1 MAKIMANIRDFQNN
15 VRKAQRLAKTSV
27 PNNIETDVKADISKF
42 QRAMQRAKAMAQK
55 WRGHDVK
62 LFMKTEEYKANL
74 ERAKAQAER
83 FKQHKVDLKLSDA
96 ELMAKYKTTKA
107 TVEAWRKHVVK
118 LDLDASAAKMAV
130 KGFKEDLIDLNKHSF
145 DVDSSRWKLGNKFTK
160 EFNEVEGAVK
170 RSFGRIGQI
179 MRKEVNGTS
188 SIWGKLNNALED
200 YGKKMDALATKI
212 RTFGTIFAQQVK
224 GLMIASIQ
232 ALIPVIAGLVPA
244 IMAVLNA
251 VGVLG
256 GGILGLA
263 GAFSIA
269 GAGAVAFG
277 AMAISAI
284 KMLKDGTL
292 QVTKETQAY
301 QSALNGVKSTW
312 QDIIKQNQAQIFNT
326 LANGLNT
333 IKTALIALKPF
344 ISGVAQSME
353 QASQKVLKWAQNSQ
367 TAQKFFNMM
376 NTTGVKTF
384 DALLSAAGRFGDG
397 LVNVFTQLAPLFLW
411 VANGLDSLGQ
421 KFQNWANSV
430 AGQNAIQAFIEY
442 TKTNLPKLGQIFG
455 NVFSGIGNLM
465 IAFGQNS
472 SNIFDWLVKLTSQ
485 FRAWSEQVGQSQG
498 FKDFIS
504 YVQENGPTI
513 MQLIGNI
520 VKALVAF
527 GTAMAPIA
535 SKLLDFITN
544 LAGFIAKLFETHPTI
559 AQVAGVMGILG
570 GVFWALMAPIA
581 AVSSVLSNVFGMTLL
596 NVVKRIL
603 NLTRITELVSKAFGL
618 LAGAFT
624 SISWPILAVV
634 AVIGAFIGI
643 LAYLWKTNEDFR
655 KTITEAWNGIKTAV
669 SGAIQGVV
677 DWLTQLWGKIQ
688 STLQPIMP
696 ILQMLGQIFMQV
708 LGVLVIGIITNVMN
722 IIQGLWTLI
731 TIAFQAIGTVISV
744 AVQIIVGLFTALIQL
759 LTGDFSGAWETIK
772 TTVTNVLD
780 TIWQY
785 MQSVWESIIGFLTGV
800 MNRTLSMFGTSWS
813 QIWSTI
819 TNFVSSIWNTVTSWF
834 SRVASSV
841 AEKMGQALNFIIT
854 KGSEWVSNIWNT
866 VTSFAS
872 KVADGFK
879 RVVSNVGDGMSD
891 ALGKIKSFFR
901 DFLNAGAEL
910 IGKVAEGVANAAH
923 RVVSAVGD
931 AISSAWDSVTSFV
944 SGHGGGSGLG
954 KGLAVSQAKVIA
966 TDFGSAFNKELSSTL
981 TDSIVDPVS
990 TSIDRHMT
998 GDVQHSL
1005 KENNRPIVNVTIRNE
1020 GDLDLI
1026 KSRIDDIDAIDGSF
1040 NLL

>member
-15 VRKAQRLAKTSV
+15 VRKAQRLAKTAV
-27 PNNIETDVKADISKF
+27 PNEIETDVKADISRF
-42 QRAMQRAKAMAQK
+42 QRALQRAKAMAQK
-55 WRGHDVK
+55 WREHNVK
-62 LFMKTEEYKANL
+62 IDGNNSPLKRAITSARTMLATLHTKTVKVNFDT
-74 ERAKAQAER
+74 RGMTKAQI
-83 FKQHKVDLKLSDA
+83 L
-96 ELMAKYKTTKA
+96 TKA
-107 TVEAWRKHVVK
+107 
-118 LDLDASAAKMAV
+118 
-130 KGFKEDLIDLNKHSF
+130 LNKS
-145 DVDSSRWKLGNKFTK
+145 LT
-160 EFNEVEGAVK
+160 E
-170 RSFGRIGQI
+170 
-179 MRKEVNGTS
+179 
-188 SIWGKLNNALED
+188 
-200 YGKKMDALATKI
+200 YGEKMDALASKI

-244 IMAVLNA
+244 IMAVLNS

-256 GGILGLA
+256 GGVLGLA

-277 AMAISAI
+277 SMAISAI

-301 QSALNGVKSTW
+301 QSALNGVKTTW

-544 LAGFIAKLFETHPTI
+544 LAGFIAKLFETHPAV
-559 AQVAGVMGILG
+559 AQIIGVMGILG

-581 AVSSVLSNVFGMTLL
+581 AVSSVLSNVFSMTLL

-603 NLTRITELVSKAFGL
+603 DLTRITGLVSKAFGL

-624 SISWPILAVV
+624 SVSWPVLAVI

-643 LAYLWKTNEDFR
+643 LVYLWKTNENFR
-655 KTITEAWNGIKTAV
+655 KTITESWNGIKTAV

-722 IIQGLWTLI
+722 IIQVLWTLI

-891 ALGKIKSFFR
+891 ALGKIKSFFG

-910 IGKVAEGVANAAH
+910 IGKVAEGVANATH

>member
-1 MAKIMANIRDFQNN
+1 MEKNFLARVTAIISDFKRNIRTAQRMAKTDIPDEIKTEVTANIRDYQ
-15 VRKAQRLAKTSV
+15 RELTRAKSMAQRWREHKV
-27 PNNIETDVKADISKF
+27 NIDADASKVKQVISFVKAELSNIRRKKVEIDGDASGLK
-42 QRAMQRAKAMAQK
+42 RNVATSKAMLA
-55 WRGHDVK
+55 G
-62 LFMKTEEYKANL
+62 
-74 ERAKAQAER
+74 
-83 FKQHKVDLKLSDA
+83 
-96 ELMAKYKTTKA
+96 
-107 TVEAWRKHVVK
+107 WRKHTVK
-118 LDLDASAAKMAV
+118 LDFDTTGMSKMQVALTAGKRALDQYQSTMDGIAS
-130 KGFKEDLIDLNKHSF
+130 N
-145 DVDSSRWKLGNKFTK
+145 
-160 EFNEVEGAVK
+160 
-170 RSFGRIGQI
+170 
-179 MRKEVNGTS
+179 
-188 SIWGKLNNALED
+188 
-200 YGKKMDALATKI
+200 I

-256 GGILGLA
+256 GGVIGLA
-263 GAFSIA
+263 GAFSVA
-269 GAGAVAFG
+269 GVGAVGFG
-277 AMAISAI
+277 AMAITAL
-284 KMLKDGTL
+284 KMVKDGTL
-292 QVTKETQAY
+292 AVTKEVQNFRDASDQLKTIWQ
-301 QSALNGVKSTW
+301 GIVKE
-312 QDIIKQNQAQIFNT
+312 NQASIFNAMSAGIRGVT
-326 LANGLNT
+326 SAMSQ
-333 IKTALIALKPF
+333 LKPF
-344 ISGVAQSME
+344 LSEVSMLVE
-353 QASQKVLKWAQNSQ
+353 ANAREFENWVKHSETAKKAFEALNSIGG
-367 TAQKFFNMM
+367 AIF
-376 NTTGVKTF
+376 G
-384 DALLSAAGRFGDG
+384 DLLNAAGRFGDG
-397 LVNVFTQLAPLFLW
+397 LVNIFTQLMPLFKF
-411 VANGLDSLGQ
+411 VSQGLQNMSIA
-421 KFQNWANSV
+421 FQNWANSV
-430 AGQNAIQAFIEY
+430 AGQNAIKAFIDY
-442 TKTNLPKLGQIFG
+442 TTTNLPKIGQIFG
-455 NVFSGIGNLM
+455 NVFAGIGNLM
-465 IAFGQNS
+465 IAFAQNS

-520 VKALVAF
+520 IKALVAF

-544 LAGFIAKLFETHPTI
+544 LAGFIAKLFETHPAI

-570 GVFWALMAPIA
+570 GVFWALMAPIVA
-581 AVSSVLSNVFGMTLL
+581 ISSVLTNVFGLSLFGVIKKILSFVRTSSLVTGAMKLL
-596 NVVKRIL
+596 MGV
-603 NLTRITELVSKAFGL
+603 FG
-618 LAGAFT
+618 
-624 SISWPILAVV
+624 SISVPILAVI
-634 AVIGAFIGI
+634 AVIGAFIGV
-643 LAYLWKTNEDFR
+643 LVYLWKTNENFR
-655 KTITEAWNGIKTAV
+655 NTITEAWNGVKTAV

-677 DWLTQLWGKIQ
+677 GWLTELWGKIQ

-696 ILQMLGQIFMQV
+696 ILQVLGQIFMQV

-819 TNFVSSIWNTVTSWF
+819 TNFVSSIWNSVTSWF

-879 RVVSNVGDGMSD
+879 RVVSNVGDGMKN
-891 ALGKIKSFFR
+891 ALDKIKSFFS

-923 RVVSAVGD
+923 KVVSAVGD

-954 KGLAVSQAKVIA
+954 KGLAVSQAKVMA
-966 TDFGSAFNKELSSTL
+966 TSFGKTFTSELGSTL
-981 TDSIVDPVS
+981 TDGFNDSLTPSVDG
-990 TSIDRHMT
+990 HMT
-998 GDVQHSL
+998 NDVQHSM
-1005 KENNRPIVNVTIRNE
+1005 KENNRPIVNVTVRNE
-1020 GDLDLI
+1020 GDLNMI
-1026 KSRIDDIDAIDGSF
+1026 KSHIDDMDAKDGSF
-1040 NLL
+1040 NLM

>member
-62 LFMKTEEYKANL
+62 LFVKTEEYKANL

-256 GGILGLA
+256 GGVLGLA

-277 AMAISAI
+277 VMAISAI

-367 TAQKFFNMM
+367 TAQKFFNIM

-544 LAGFIAKLFETHPTI
+544 LAGFIAKLFETHPAV
-559 AQVAGVMGILG
+559 AQIIGVMGILG

-603 NLTRITELVSKAFGL
+603 DLTRITGLVSKAFGL

-643 LAYLWKTNEDFR
+643 LVYLWKTNENFR

-834 SRVASSV
+834 SRVAWSV

-891 ALGKIKSFFR
+891 ALGKIKSFFS

-923 RVVSAVGD
+923 KVVSAVGD

-944 SGHGGGSGLG
+944 SGHGGGSSLG

-998 GDVQHSL
+998 SDVQHSL

-1026 KSRIDDIDAIDGSF
+1026 KSRIDDMNAIDGSF

>member
-1 MAKIMANIRDFQNN
+1 MEKNFLARVTAIISDFKRNIRTAQRMAKTDIPDEIKTEVTANIRDYQ
-15 VRKAQRLAKTSV
+15 RELTRAKSMAQRWREHKV
-27 PNNIETDVKADISKF
+27 NIDADASKVKQVISFVKAELSNIRRKKVEIDGDASGLK
-42 QRAMQRAKAMAQK
+42 RNVATSKAMLA
-55 WRGHDVK
+55 G
-62 LFMKTEEYKANL
+62 
-74 ERAKAQAER
+74 
-83 FKQHKVDLKLSDA
+83 
-96 ELMAKYKTTKA
+96 
-107 TVEAWRKHVVK
+107 WRKHTVK
-118 LDLDASAAKMAV
+118 LDFDTTGMSKMQVALTAGKRALDQYQSTMDGIAS
-130 KGFKEDLIDLNKHSF
+130 N
-145 DVDSSRWKLGNKFTK
+145 
-160 EFNEVEGAVK
+160 
-170 RSFGRIGQI
+170 
-179 MRKEVNGTS
+179 
-188 SIWGKLNNALED
+188 
-200 YGKKMDALATKI
+200 I

-256 GGILGLA
+256 GGVIGLA
-263 GAFSIA
+263 GAFSVA
-269 GAGAVAFG
+269 GVGAVGFG
-277 AMAISAI
+277 AMAITAL
-284 KMLKDGTL
+284 KMVKDGTL
-292 QVTKETQAY
+292 AVTKEVQNFRDASDQLKT
-301 QSALNGVKSTW
+301 TW
-312 QDIIKQNQAQIFNT
+312 QDIVKENQASIFNAMSAGIRGVT
-326 LANGLNT
+326 SAMSQ
-333 IKTALIALKPF
+333 LKPF
-344 ISGVAQSME
+344 LSEVSMLVE
-353 QASQKVLKWAQNSQ
+353 ANAREFENWVKHSETAKKAFEALNSIGG
-367 TAQKFFNMM
+367 AIF
-376 NTTGVKTF
+376 G
-384 DALLSAAGRFGDG
+384 DLLNAAGRFGDG
-397 LVNVFTQLAPLFLW
+397 LVNIFTQLMPLFKF
-411 VANGLDSLGQ
+411 VSQGLQNMSIA
-421 KFQNWANSV
+421 FQNWANSV
-430 AGQNAIQAFIEY
+430 AGQNAIKAFIDY
-442 TKTNLPKLGQIFG
+442 TTTNLPKIGQIFG
-455 NVFSGIGNLM
+455 NVFAGIGNLM
-465 IAFGQNS
+465 IAFAQNS

-544 LAGFIAKLFETHPTI
+544 LAGFIAKLFETHPAV
-559 AQVAGVMGILG
+559 AQIIGVMGILG
-570 GVFWALMAPIA
+570 GAFWALMAPIVA
-581 AVSSVLSNVFGMTLL
+581 ISSVLTNVFGLSL
-596 NVVKRIL
+596 FSVVKKIL
-603 NLTRITELVSKAFGL
+603 SFIRTSSLVTGAMEALTGVFG
-618 LAGAFT
+618 T
-624 SISWPILAVV
+624 ISAPILAVI
-634 AVIGAFIGI
+634 AVIGAFIGV
-643 LAYLWKTNEDFR
+643 LVYLWKTNENFR
-655 KTITEAWNGIKTAV
+655 NTITEAWNGVKTAV

-677 DWLTQLWGKIQ
+677 GWLTELWGKIQ

-696 ILQMLGQIFMQV
+696 ILQVLGQIFMQV

-772 TTVTNVLD
+772 TTITNVLD

-879 RVVSNVGDGMSD
+879 RVVSNVGDGMKN
-891 ALGKIKSFFR
+891 ALDKIKSFFS

-923 RVVSAVGD
+923 KVVSAVGD

-954 KGLAVSQAKVIA
+954 KGLAVSQAKVMA
-966 TDFGSAFNKELSSTL
+966 TNFGKTFTSELGSTL
-981 TDSIVDPVS
+981 TDGFNDSLTPSVDG
-990 TSIDRHMT
+990 HMT
-998 GDVQHSL
+998 NDVQHSM
-1005 KENNRPIVNVTIRNE
+1005 KENNRPIVNVTVRNE
-1020 GDLDLI
+1020 GDLNMI
-1026 KSRIDDIDAIDGSF
+1026 KSHIDDMDAKDGSF
-1040 NLL
+1040 NLM

>member
-544 LAGFIAKLFETHPTI
+544 LAGFIAKLFETHPAI

-603 NLTRITELVSKAFGL
+603 DLTRITGLVSKAFGL

-643 LAYLWKTNEDFR
+643 LVYLWKTNEDFR

-891 ALGKIKSFFR
+891 ALGKIKSFFG

-1026 KSRIDDIDAIDGSF
+1026 KSRIDDMNAIDGSF

>member
-1 MAKIMANIRDFQNN
+1 MEKNFLARVTAIISDFKRNIRTAQRMAKTDIPDEIKTEVTANIRDYQ
-15 VRKAQRLAKTSV
+15 RELTRAKSMAQRWREHKV
-27 PNNIETDVKADISKF
+27 NIDADASKVKQVISFVKAELSNIRRKKVEIDGDASGLK
-42 QRAMQRAKAMAQK
+42 RNVATSKAMLA
-55 WRGHDVK
+55 G
-62 LFMKTEEYKANL
+62 
-74 ERAKAQAER
+74 
-83 FKQHKVDLKLSDA
+83 
-96 ELMAKYKTTKA
+96 
-107 TVEAWRKHVVK
+107 WRKHTVK
-118 LDLDASAAKMAV
+118 LDFDTTGMSKMQVALTAGKRALDQYQSTMDGIAS
-130 KGFKEDLIDLNKHSF
+130 N
-145 DVDSSRWKLGNKFTK
+145 
-160 EFNEVEGAVK
+160 
-170 RSFGRIGQI
+170 
-179 MRKEVNGTS
+179 
-188 SIWGKLNNALED
+188 
-200 YGKKMDALATKI
+200 I

-256 GGILGLA
+256 GGVIGLA
-263 GAFSIA
+263 GAFSVA
-269 GAGAVAFG
+269 GVGAVGFG
-277 AMAISAI
+277 AMAITAL
-284 KMLKDGTL
+284 KMVKDGTL
-292 QVTKETQAY
+292 AVTKEVQNFRDASDQLKT
-301 QSALNGVKSTW
+301 TW
-312 QDIIKQNQAQIFNT
+312 QDIVKENQASIFNAMSAGIRGVT
-326 LANGLNT
+326 SAMSQ
-333 IKTALIALKPF
+333 LKPF
-344 ISGVAQSME
+344 LSEVSMLVE
-353 QASQKVLKWAQNSQ
+353 ANAREFENWVKHSETAKKAFEALNSIGG
-367 TAQKFFNMM
+367 AIF
-376 NTTGVKTF
+376 G
-384 DALLSAAGRFGDG
+384 DLLNAAGRFGDG
-397 LVNVFTQLAPLFLW
+397 LVNIFTQLMPLFKF
-411 VANGLDSLGQ
+411 VSQGLQNMSIA
-421 KFQNWANSV
+421 FQNWANSV
-430 AGQNAIQAFIEY
+430 AGQNAIKAFIDY
-442 TKTNLPKLGQIFG
+442 TTTNLPKIGQIFG
-455 NVFSGIGNLM
+455 NVFAGIGNLM
-465 IAFGQNS
+465 IAFAQNS

-544 LAGFIAKLFETHPTI
+544 LAGFIAKLFETHPAV
-559 AQVAGVMGILG
+559 AQIIGVMGILG
-570 GVFWALMAPIA
+570 GAFWALMAPIVA
-581 AVSSVLSNVFGMTLL
+581 ISSVLTNVFGLSL
-596 NVVKRIL
+596 FSVVKKIL
-603 NLTRITELVSKAFGL
+603 SFIRTSSLVTGAMEALTGVFG
-618 LAGAFT
+618 T
-624 SISWPILAVV
+624 ISAPILAVI
-634 AVIGAFIGI
+634 AVIGAFIGV
-643 LAYLWKTNEDFR
+643 LVYLWKTNENFR
-655 KTITEAWNGIKTAV
+655 NTITEAWNGVKTAV

-677 DWLTQLWGKIQ
+677 GWLTELWGKIQ

-696 ILQMLGQIFMQV
+696 ILQVLGQIFMQV

-772 TTVTNVLD
+772 TTITNVLD

-879 RVVSNVGDGMSD
+879 RVVSNVGDGMKN
-891 ALGKIKSFFR
+891 ALDKIKSFFS

-923 RVVSAVGD
+923 KVVSAVGD

-954 KGLAVSQAKVIA
+954 KGLAVSQAKVMA
-966 TDFGSAFNKELSSTL
+966 TSFGKTFTSELGSTL
-981 TDSIVDPVS
+981 TDGFNDSLTPSVDG
-990 TSIDRHMT
+990 HMT
-998 GDVQHSL
+998 NDVQHSM
-1005 KENNRPIVNVTIRNE
+1005 KENNRPIVNVTVRNE
-1020 GDLDLI
+1020 GDLNMI
-1026 KSRIDDIDAIDGSF
+1026 KSHIDDMDAKDGSF
-1040 NLL
+1040 NLM

>member
-1 MAKIMANIRDFQNN
+1 MDTHFMAKIMANIRDFQNN
-15 VRKAQRLAKTSV
+15 VRKAQRLAKTAV
-27 PNNIETDVKADISKF
+27 PNEIETDVKADISRF
-42 QRAMQRAKAMAQK
+42 QRALQRAKAMAQK
-55 WRGHDVK
+55 WREHTVK
-62 LFMKTEEYKANL
+62 IDGDNSRLKHSVIG
-74 ERAKAQAER
+74 AKAMLSTL
-83 FKQHKVDLKLSDA
+83 FDKTVKVKFDTKGMTRAQIL
-96 ELMAKYKTTKA
+96 TKA
-107 TVEAWRKHVVK
+107 MNQSLTE
-118 LDLDASAAKMAV
+118 
-130 KGFKEDLIDLNKHSF
+130 
-145 DVDSSRWKLGNKFTK
+145 
-160 EFNEVEGAVK
+160 
-170 RSFGRIGQI
+170 
-179 MRKEVNGTS
+179 
-188 SIWGKLNNALED
+188 
-200 YGKKMDALATKI
+200 YGEKMDALATKI

-256 GGILGLA
+256 GGVLGLA

-269 GAGAVAFG
+269 GAGAVVFG

-301 QSALNGVKSTW
+301 QSALNGVKTTW

-485 FRAWSEQVGQSQG
+485 FKAWSEQVGQSQG

-544 LAGFIAKLFETHPTI
+544 LAGFIAKLFETHPAV
-559 AQVAGVMGILG
+559 AQIIGVMGILG

-581 AVSSVLSNVFGMTLL
+581 AVSSVLSNVFSMTLL

-603 NLTRITELVSKAFGL
+603 DLTRITGLVSKAFGL

-624 SISWPILAVV
+624 SVSWPVLAVI

-643 LAYLWKTNEDFR
+643 LVYLWKTNENFR
-655 KTITEAWNGIKTAV
+655 KTITESWNGIKTAV

-891 ALGKIKSFFR
+891 ALGKIKSFFG

>member
-1 MAKIMANIRDFQNN
+1 MEKNFLARVTAIISDFKRNIRTAQRMAKTDIPDEIKTEVTANIRDYQ
-15 VRKAQRLAKTSV
+15 RELTRAKSMAQRWREHKV
-27 PNNIETDVKADISKF
+27 NIDADASKVKQVISFVKAELSNIRRKKVEIDGDASGLK
-42 QRAMQRAKAMAQK
+42 RNVATSKAMLA
-55 WRGHDVK
+55 G
-62 LFMKTEEYKANL
+62 
-74 ERAKAQAER
+74 
-83 FKQHKVDLKLSDA
+83 
-96 ELMAKYKTTKA
+96 
-107 TVEAWRKHVVK
+107 WRKHTVK
-118 LDLDASAAKMAV
+118 LDFDTTGMSKMQVALTAGKRALDQYQSTMDGIAS
-130 KGFKEDLIDLNKHSF
+130 N
-145 DVDSSRWKLGNKFTK
+145 
-160 EFNEVEGAVK
+160 
-170 RSFGRIGQI
+170 
-179 MRKEVNGTS
+179 
-188 SIWGKLNNALED
+188 
-200 YGKKMDALATKI
+200 I

-256 GGILGLA
+256 GGVIGLA
-263 GAFSIA
+263 GAFSVA
-269 GAGAVAFG
+269 GVGAVGFG
-277 AMAISAI
+277 AMAITAL
-284 KMLKDGTL
+284 KMVKDGTL
-292 QVTKETQAY
+292 AVTKEVQNFRDASDQLKT
-301 QSALNGVKSTW
+301 TW
-312 QDIIKQNQAQIFNT
+312 QGIVKENQASIFNAMSAGIRGVT
-326 LANGLNT
+326 SAMSQ
-333 IKTALIALKPF
+333 LKPF
-344 ISGVAQSME
+344 LSEVSMLVE
-353 QASQKVLKWAQNSQ
+353 ANAREFENWVKHSETAKKAFEALNSIGG
-367 TAQKFFNMM
+367 AIF
-376 NTTGVKTF
+376 G
-384 DALLSAAGRFGDG
+384 DLLNAAGRFGDG
-397 LVNVFTQLAPLFLW
+397 LVNIFTQLMPLFKF
-411 VANGLDSLGQ
+411 VSQGLQNMSIA
-421 KFQNWANSV
+421 FQNWANSV
-430 AGQNAIQAFIEY
+430 AGQNAIKAFIDY
-442 TKTNLPKLGQIFG
+442 TTTNLPKIGQIFG
-455 NVFSGIGNLM
+455 NVFAGIGNLM
-465 IAFGQNS
+465 IAFAQNS

-544 LAGFIAKLFETHPTI
+544 LAGFIAKLFEAHPAV
-559 AQVAGVMGILG
+559 AQIIGVIGILG

-581 AVSSVLSNVFGMTLL
+581 AVSSVLSNVFGTSLL
-596 NVVKRIL
+596 RIIKKML
-603 NLTRITELVSKAFGL
+603 DLTGIPKLLSKAFAP
-618 LAGAFT
+618 LAGVFT
-624 SISWPILAVV
+624 SISWPVLL
-634 AVIGAFIGI
+634 VIAIIAAFIGVVV
-643 LAYLWKTNEDFR
+643 YLWKTNETFR
-655 KTITEAWNGIKTAV
+655 KNMTKAWEDIKSAV
-669 SGAIQGVV
+669 SEAIQGVI
-677 DWLTQLWGKIQ
+677 DWLSELWDKIQ
-688 STLQPIMP
+688 TTIEPIKP
-696 ILQMLGQIFMQV
+696 ILEALGKVFMTV
-708 LGVLVIGIITNVMN
+708 LGVLVIGVIVNVMN
-722 IIQGLWTLI
+722 VIQGLWTVI
-731 TIAFQAIGTVISV
+731 KIAFEAIGTVISV

-819 TNFVSSIWNTVTSWF
+819 TNFVSSIWNSVTSWF

-879 RVVSNVGDGMSD
+879 RVVSNVGDGMKN
-891 ALGKIKSFFR
+891 ALDKIKSFFS

-923 RVVSAVGD
+923 KVVSAVGD

-954 KGLAVSQAKVIA
+954 KGLAVSQAKVMA
-966 TDFGSAFNKELSSTL
+966 TSFGKTFTSELGSTL
-981 TDSIVDPVS
+981 TDGFNDSLTPSVDG
-990 TSIDRHMT
+990 HMT
-998 GDVQHSL
+998 NDVQHSM
-1005 KENNRPIVNVTIRNE
+1005 KENNRPIVNVTVRNE
-1020 GDLDLI
+1020 GDLNMI
-1026 KSRIDDIDAIDGSF
+1026 KSHIDDMDAKDGSF
-1040 NLL
+1040 NLM

>member
-1 MAKIMANIRDFQNN
+1 MEKNFLARVTAIISDFKRNIRTAQRMAKTDIPDEIKTEVTANIRDYQ
-15 VRKAQRLAKTSV
+15 RELTRAKSMAQRWREHKV
-27 PNNIETDVKADISKF
+27 NIDADASKVKQVISFVKAELSNIRRKKVEIDGDASGLK
-42 QRAMQRAKAMAQK
+42 RNVATSKAMLA
-55 WRGHDVK
+55 G
-62 LFMKTEEYKANL
+62 
-74 ERAKAQAER
+74 
-83 FKQHKVDLKLSDA
+83 
-96 ELMAKYKTTKA
+96 
-107 TVEAWRKHVVK
+107 WRKHTVK
-118 LDLDASAAKMAV
+118 LDFDTTGMSKMQVALTAGKRALDQYQSTMDGIAS
-130 KGFKEDLIDLNKHSF
+130 N
-145 DVDSSRWKLGNKFTK
+145 
-160 EFNEVEGAVK
+160 
-170 RSFGRIGQI
+170 
-179 MRKEVNGTS
+179 
-188 SIWGKLNNALED
+188 
-200 YGKKMDALATKI
+200 I

-256 GGILGLA
+256 GGVIGLA
-263 GAFSIA
+263 GAFSVA
-269 GAGAVAFG
+269 GVGAVGFG
-277 AMAISAI
+277 AMAITAL
-284 KMLKDGTL
+284 KMVKDGTL
-292 QVTKETQAY
+292 AVTKEVQNFRDASDQLKT
-301 QSALNGVKSTW
+301 TW
-312 QDIIKQNQAQIFNT
+312 QDIVKENQASIFNAMSAGIRGVT
-326 LANGLNT
+326 SAMSQ
-333 IKTALIALKPF
+333 LKPF
-344 ISGVAQSME
+344 LSEVSMLVE
-353 QASQKVLKWAQNSQ
+353 ANAREFENWVKHSETAKKAFEALNSIGG
-367 TAQKFFNMM
+367 AIF
-376 NTTGVKTF
+376 G
-384 DALLSAAGRFGDG
+384 DLLNAAGRFGDG
-397 LVNVFTQLAPLFLW
+397 LVNIFTQLMPLFKF
-411 VANGLDSLGQ
+411 VSQGLQNMSIA
-421 KFQNWANSV
+421 FQNWANSV
-430 AGQNAIQAFIEY
+430 AGQNAIKAFIDY
-442 TKTNLPKLGQIFG
+442 TTTNLPKIGQIFG
-455 NVFSGIGNLM
+455 NVFAGIGNLM
-465 IAFGQNS
+465 IAFAQNS

-520 VKALVAF
+520 IKALVAF

-544 LAGFIAKLFETHPTI
+544 LAGFIAKLFETHPAI

-570 GVFWALMAPIA
+570 GVFWALMAPIVA
-581 AVSSVLSNVFGMTLL
+581 ISSVLTNVFGLSLFGVIKQILSFVRTSSLVTGAMQLL
-596 NVVKRIL
+596 MGV
-603 NLTRITELVSKAFGL
+603 FG
-618 LAGAFT
+618 
-624 SISWPILAVV
+624 SISAPILAVI
-634 AVIGAFIGI
+634 AVIGAFIGV
-643 LAYLWKTNEDFR
+643 LVYLWKTNENFR
-655 KTITEAWNGIKTAV
+655 NTITEAWNGVKTAV

-677 DWLTQLWGKIQ
+677 GWLTELWGKIQ

-696 ILQMLGQIFMQV
+696 ILQVLGQIFMQV

-819 TNFVSSIWNTVTSWF
+819 TNFVSSIWNSVTSWF

-879 RVVSNVGDGMSD
+879 RVVSNVGDGMKN
-891 ALGKIKSFFR
+891 ALDKIKSFFS

-923 RVVSAVGD
+923 KVVSAVGD

-954 KGLAVSQAKVIA
+954 KGLAVSQAKVMA
-966 TDFGSAFNKELSSTL
+966 TSFGKTFTSELGSTL
-981 TDSIVDPVS
+981 TDGFNDSLTPSVDG
-990 TSIDRHMT
+990 HMT
-998 GDVQHSL
+998 NDVQHSM
-1005 KENNRPIVNVTIRNE
+1005 KENNRPIVNVTVRNE
-1020 GDLDLI
+1020 GDLNMI
-1026 KSRIDDIDAIDGSF
+1026 KSHIDDMDAKDGSF
-1040 NLL
+1040 NLM

>member
-1 MAKIMANIRDFQNN
+1 MDTHFMAKIMANIRDFQNN
-15 VRKAQRLAKTSV
+15 VRKAQRLAKTAV
-27 PNNIETDVKADISKF
+27 PNEIETDVKADISRF
-42 QRAMQRAKAMAQK
+42 QRALQRAKAMAQK
-55 WRGHDVK
+55 WREHNVK
-62 LFMKTEEYKANL
+62 IDGNNSPLKRAITSARTMLATLHTKTVKVNFDT
-74 ERAKAQAER
+74 RGMTKAQI
-83 FKQHKVDLKLSDA
+83 L
-96 ELMAKYKTTKA
+96 TKA
-107 TVEAWRKHVVK
+107 
-118 LDLDASAAKMAV
+118 
-130 KGFKEDLIDLNKHSF
+130 LNKS
-145 DVDSSRWKLGNKFTK
+145 LT
-160 EFNEVEGAVK
+160 E
-170 RSFGRIGQI
+170 
-179 MRKEVNGTS
+179 
-188 SIWGKLNNALED
+188 
-200 YGKKMDALATKI
+200 YGEKMDALASKI

-256 GGILGLA
+256 GGVLGLA

-301 QSALNGVKSTW
+301 QSALNGVKTTW

-544 LAGFIAKLFETHPTI
+544 LAGFIAKLFETHPAV
-559 AQVAGVMGILG
+559 AQIIGVMGILG

-581 AVSSVLSNVFGMTLL
+581 DVSSVLSNVFSMTLL

-603 NLTRITELVSKAFGL
+603 DLTRITGLVSKAFGL

-624 SISWPILAVV
+624 SVSWPVLAVI

-643 LAYLWKTNEDFR
+643 LVYLWKTNENFR
-655 KTITEAWNGIKTAV
+655 KTITESWNGIKTAV

-891 ALGKIKSFFR
+891 ALGKIKSFFG

>member
-27 PNNIETDVKADISKF
+27 PNNIETDVKADISNF

-256 GGILGLA
+256 GGVLGLA

-277 AMAISAI
+277 VMAISAI

-367 TAQKFFNMM
+367 TAQKFFNIM

-544 LAGFIAKLFETHPTI
+544 LAGFIAKLFETHPAV
-559 AQVAGVMGILG
+559 AQIIGVMGILG

-603 NLTRITELVSKAFGL
+603 DLTRITGLVSKAFGL

-643 LAYLWKTNEDFR
+643 LVYLWKTNENFR

-772 TTVTNVLD
+772 TTITNVLD

-785 MQSVWESIIGFLTGV
+785 MQSVWDSIIGFLTGV
-800 MNRTLSMFGTSWS
+800 MNRALSMFGTSWS

-819 TNFVSSIWNTVTSWF
+819 TNFVSNIWNSVTSWF
-834 SRVASSV
+834 SRVASSI

-891 ALGKIKSFFR
+891 ALGKIKSFFS

-923 RVVSAVGD
+923 KVVSAVGD

-944 SGHGGGSGLG
+944 SGHGGGSSLG

-998 GDVQHSL
+998 SDVQHSL

-1026 KSRIDDIDAIDGSF
+1026 KSRIDDMNAIDGSF

>member
-15 VRKAQRLAKTSV
+15 VRKAQRLAKTAV
-27 PNNIETDVKADISKF
+27 PNEIETDVKADISRF
-42 QRAMQRAKAMAQK
+42 QRALQRAKAMAQK
-55 WRGHDVK
+55 WREHNVK
-62 LFMKTEEYKANL
+62 IDGNNSPLKRAITSARTMLATLHTKTVKVNFDT
-74 ERAKAQAER
+74 RGMTKAQI
-83 FKQHKVDLKLSDA
+83 L
-96 ELMAKYKTTKA
+96 TKA
-107 TVEAWRKHVVK
+107 
-118 LDLDASAAKMAV
+118 
-130 KGFKEDLIDLNKHSF
+130 LNKS
-145 DVDSSRWKLGNKFTK
+145 LT
-160 EFNEVEGAVK
+160 E
-170 RSFGRIGQI
+170 
-179 MRKEVNGTS
+179 
-188 SIWGKLNNALED
+188 
-200 YGKKMDALATKI
+200 YGEKMDALASKI

-256 GGILGLA
+256 GGVLGLA

-301 QSALNGVKSTW
+301 QSALNGVKTTW

-485 FRAWSEQVGQSQG
+485 FKAWSEQVGQSQG

-544 LAGFIAKLFETHPTI
+544 LAGFIAKLFETHPAV
-559 AQVAGVMGILG
+559 AQIIGVMGILG

-581 AVSSVLSNVFGMTLL
+581 AVSSVLSNVFSMTLL
-596 NVVKRIL
+596 NVFKRIL
-603 NLTRITELVSKAFGL
+603 DLTRITGLVSKAFGL

-624 SISWPILAVV
+624 SVSWPVLAVI

-643 LAYLWKTNEDFR
+643 LVYLWKTNENFR

-891 ALGKIKSFFR
+891 ALGKIKSFFG

-923 RVVSAVGD
+923 KVVSAVGD

-1026 KSRIDDIDAIDGSF
+1026 KSRIDDMNAIDGSF

>member
-1 MAKIMANIRDFQNN
+1 MAKIMANIRDFQSN

-27 PNNIETDVKADISKF
+27 PNEIETDVKADISRF
-42 QRAMQRAKAMAQK
+42 QRALQRAKAMAQK
-55 WRGHDVK
+55 WREHNVK
-62 LFMKTEEYKANL
+62 IDGNNSPLKRAIASAKTMLATLHNKTI
-74 ERAKAQAER
+74 
-83 FKQHKVDLKLSDA
+83 KVNFDTRG
-96 ELMAKYKTTKA
+96 MTKTQILTKA
-107 TVEAWRKHVVK
+107 
-118 LDLDASAAKMAV
+118 
-130 KGFKEDLIDLNKHSF
+130 LNQS
-145 DVDSSRWKLGNKFTK
+145 LT
-160 EFNEVEGAVK
+160 
-170 RSFGRIGQI
+170 
-179 MRKEVNGTS
+179 
-188 SIWGKLNNALED
+188 D
-200 YGKKMDALATKI
+200 YSEKMDALATKI

-256 GGILGLA
+256 GGVLGLA

-277 AMAISAI
+277 VMAISAI

-367 TAQKFFNMM
+367 TAQKFFNIM

-544 LAGFIAKLFETHPTI
+544 LAGFIAKLFETHPAV
-559 AQVAGVMGILG
+559 AQIIGVMGILG

-603 NLTRITELVSKAFGL
+603 DLTRITELVSKAFGL

-643 LAYLWKTNEDFR
+643 LVYLWKTNENFR

-772 TTVTNVLD
+772 TTITNVLD

-785 MQSVWESIIGFLTGV
+785 MQSVWDSIIGFLTGV
-800 MNRTLSMFGTSWS
+800 MNRALSMFGTSWS

-819 TNFVSSIWNTVTSWF
+819 TNFVSNIWNSVTSWF
-834 SRVASSV
+834 SRVASSI

-891 ALGKIKSFFR
+891 ALGKIKSFFS

-923 RVVSAVGD
+923 KVVSAVGD

-944 SGHGGGSGLG
+944 SGHGGGSSLG

-998 GDVQHSL
+998 SDVQHSL

-1026 KSRIDDIDAIDGSF
+1026 KSRIDDMNAIDGSF

>member
-83 FKQHKVDLKLSDA
+83 FKQHKVGLKLSDA

-256 GGILGLA
+256 GGVLGLA

-277 AMAISAI
+277 VMAISAI

-367 TAQKFFNMM
+367 TAQKFFNIM

-544 LAGFIAKLFETHPTI
+544 LAGFIAKLFETHPAV
-559 AQVAGVMGILG
+559 AQIIGVMGILG

-603 NLTRITELVSKAFGL
+603 DLTRITGLVSKAFGL

-643 LAYLWKTNEDFR
+643 LVYLWKTNENFR

-772 TTVTNVLD
+772 TTITNVLD

-785 MQSVWESIIGFLTGV
+785 MQSVWDSIIGFLTGV
-800 MNRTLSMFGTSWS
+800 MNRALSMFGTSWS

-819 TNFVSSIWNTVTSWF
+819 TNFVSNIWNSVTSWF
-834 SRVASSV
+834 SRVASSI

-891 ALGKIKSFFR
+891 ALGKIKSFFS

-923 RVVSAVGD
+923 KVVSAVGD

-944 SGHGGGSGLG
+944 SGHGGGSSLG

-1026 KSRIDDIDAIDGSF
+1026 KSRIDDMNAIDGSF